1 MLQGFINIC
10 NIIANI
16 LYLQATL
23 FMKIKLN
30 WDAFGIGTSVVC
42 AIHCALLPVLVSSLP
57 VLGVNII
64 HNGFF
69 EWGMIVLAF
78 LVGVYSLF
86 HGFVKHHRSYLPM
99 CIFSVGFIFLVL
111 KQFYL
116 PLEYWFLAIAVT
128 LIITAHYYNYRLCH
142 KSKCASP
149 HHSH

>member
-30 WDAFGIGTSVVC
+30 WDALGIGTSMVC

-57 VLGVNII
+57 VLGINII

-78 LVGVYSLF
+78 MVGVYSLF

-99 CIFSVGFIFLVL
+99 FIFSVGFIFPGFKTILSSAGVLVFSHCCYTYYFGAL
-111 KQFYL
+111 LQLQAL
-116 PLEYWFLAIAVT
+116 P
-128 LIITAHYYNYRLCH
+128 
-142 KSKCASP
+142 
-149 HHSH
+149 